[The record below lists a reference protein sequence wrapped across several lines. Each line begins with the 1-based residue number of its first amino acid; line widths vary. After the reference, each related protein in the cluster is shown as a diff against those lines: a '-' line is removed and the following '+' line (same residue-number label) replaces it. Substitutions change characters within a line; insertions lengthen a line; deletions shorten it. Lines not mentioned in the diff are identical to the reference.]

1 MTVKKT
7 DTGADA
13 TNTGPETTGAGT
25 TTSGPDGTGV
35 VTSRNNNDSDPTGV
49 NPAATWETSTNP
61 PLATD
66 PDQTAEVRHPI
77 QCLAP
82 MPCNCPACTGVG
94 TDTNTLSAEEAADA
108 ADAAAPTEQTDE
120 EAAAGA
126 KAADKTKA
134 DEEAAAK
141 VAADKA
147 DADKPAK

>member
-1 MTVKKT
+1 MTAKK
-7 DTGADA
+7 DTTAS
-13 TNTGPETTGAGT
+13 TETGL

-35 VTSRNNNDSDPTGV
+35 VTSRNNNESDPTGV

-82 MPCNCPACTGVG
+82 MPCRCPACIGTG
-94 TDTNTLSAEEAADA
+94 TDTNTLNAEEAADA
-108 ADAAAPTEQTDE
+108 ADAAAPNEQTEE

-126 KAADKTKA
+126 KAAEKTAADNKA
-134 DEEAAAK
+134 
-141 VAADKA
+141 AADKA
-147 DADKPAK
+147 DDKTAK